1 MLAQLKFFK
10 HVWVLMEIVGMVSFE
25 LGEEL
30 RRMFFR
36 LVTSQRRP
44 ASVSSVTHRLV
55 YNKNDTD

>member
-1 MLAQLKFFK
+1 
-10 HVWVLMEIVGMVSFE
+10 MEIVGMVSFE

-36 LVTSQRRP
+36 LVTNQIRP